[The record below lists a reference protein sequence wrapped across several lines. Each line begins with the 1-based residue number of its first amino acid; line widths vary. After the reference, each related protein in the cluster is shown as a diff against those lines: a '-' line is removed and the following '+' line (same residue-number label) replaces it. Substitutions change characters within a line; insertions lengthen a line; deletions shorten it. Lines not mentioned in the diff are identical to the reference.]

1 MTSRDAFS
9 TEADHG
15 IAAHRGRPVR
25 IAYLEDEADQADSV
39 CQWLQAAGCAVD
51 WFRQGLACALAVDRG
66 AYDLL
71 LLDWMIPDLTG
82 TDVLLRARQRLG
94 EHCPPIIVLS
104 ARDSE
109 QDVADLLRAGA
120 DDYVVKPPSRAVLM
134 ARIEVCLR
142 RMQRPRTPPLEH
154 GRIRVDFDRRRVLLD
169 GAAAAL
175 SAKETGLAL
184 YLFDRCGRL
193 LPRAQIANAV
203 WGLPPHVDTRTIDVH
218 VSSLRR
224 KLALHPAEG
233 WRLTSVY
240 GQGYR
245 LERLN
250 PPGNRTDA

>member
-9 TEADHG
+9 AEADLAVAVRHG
-15 IAAHRGRPVR
+15 GPVR
-25 IAYLEDEADQADSV
+25 IAYLEDEADQAATV
-39 CQWLQAAGCAVD
+39 RQWLQAAGCAVD
-51 WFRQGLACALAVDRG
+51 WFTQGLACALAVDRG

-71 LLDWMIPDLTG
+71 LLDWMVPDLTG
-82 TDVLLRARQRLG
+82 ADVLLRARGRLG

-104 ARDSE
+104 GRDSD

-120 DDYVVKPPSRAVLM
+120 DDYVVKPASRAVLL

-142 RMQRPRTPPLEH
+142 RTQPPGTPPLEH
-154 GRIRVDFDRRRVLLD
+154 GRIRVDFERRRVLLD
-169 GAAAAL
+169 GTAAAL

-184 YLFDRCGRL
+184 YLFARCGRL

-203 WGLPPHVDTRTIDVH
+203 WGLPPDVDTRTIDVH

-250 PPGNRTDA
+250 PPRNRADA